1 MTRPADDAQ
10 LDAMLA
16 DLLAPPPPRGGDR
29 QFVRAVERRIDAEAA
44 YARAR
49 GRFWRSFAFEALAV
63 AALLVALWLL
73 SSTPLL
79 APLAGAGHWGMAPPV
94 LLILFLW
101 LGGTQRLRG
110 A

>member
-1 MTRPADDAQ
+1 MTRPIDDDQ

-16 DLLAPPPPRGGDR
+16 GLLAPPAQGGDR
-29 QFVRAVERRIDAEAA
+29 GFVLAVERTIDAQAT

-49 GRFWRSFAFEALAV
+49 SRFWRSFAFEALTV
-63 AALLVALWLL
+63 AALLAALWLL

-79 APLAGAGHWGMAPPV
+79 APLTGPGHWGFAPPV
-94 LLILFLW
+94 LLILLLW